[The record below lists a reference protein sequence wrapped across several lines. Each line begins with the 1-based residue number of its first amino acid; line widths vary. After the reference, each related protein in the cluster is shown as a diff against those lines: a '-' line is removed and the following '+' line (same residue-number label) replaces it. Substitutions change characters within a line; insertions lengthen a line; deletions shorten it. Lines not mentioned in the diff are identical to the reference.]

1 MLLVC
6 IPQLVNYVTNGS
18 RQARWQEQEWFQRRL
33 LRSLE
38 QQGADLLSAG
48 WQQTTSW
55 QHVYS
60 DKVTAW
66 KPSGTRWELVLSKV
80 TTYLKK
86 TCVTV
91 WRVTFPKS
99 IDIWQKPSSDTGI
112 IETWANKPWLV
123 LLGWIISIHFLFS
136 SVLIFFFI
144 SLLWQDRVRADR
156 KSETG
161 ERHIAKRLRIE
172 SNPGLCNSLVVYGS
186 PV

>member
-18 RQARWQEQEWFQRRL
+18 RQTRWQEQEWFQRRL

-80 TTYLKK
+80 TTHLKK
-86 TCVTV
+86 IYVTV
-91 WRVTFPKS
+91 WRVTFPNS
-99 IDIWQKPSSDTGI
+99 RDIRQKPSSDTGI
-112 IETWANKPWLV
+112 IETWANKPLLV
-123 LLGWIISIHFLFS
+123 LLGWIISTHF
-136 SVLIFFFI
+136 FFFI
-144 SLLWQDRVRADR
+144 STHFLFYFFIMTGQSESRQKKCDRGKTHSKMAQDGIKPRP
-156 KSETG
+156 
-161 ERHIAKRLRIE
+161 LQ
-172 SNPGLCNSLVVYGS
+172 
-186 PV
+186 

>member
-18 RQARWQEQEWFQRRL
+18 RQARWQEQERFQRRL
-33 LRSLE
+33 LCSLE

-80 TTYLKK
+80 TTHLKK
-86 TCVTV
+86 ICVTV
-91 WRVTFPKS
+91 WRVTFPNS
-99 IDIWQKPSSDTGI
+99 IDIRQKPSSDTDI
-112 IETWANKPWLV
+112 IETWANRPLLV
-123 LLGWIISIHFLFS
+123 LLGWIISTHFLF
-136 SVLIFFFI
+136 F
-144 SLLWQDRVRADR
+144 SLLWPDKVGKKWVSCSTQWSILAPPLLIFSFGRHKQKTRTI
-156 KSETG
+156 SE
-161 ERHIAKRLRIE
+161 
-172 SNPGLCNSLVVYGS
+172 P
-186 PV
+186 